1 MIPSESTSYEQPCG
15 IPAMSSKSKSEV
27 EITEKD
33 VGNEINE
40 SNLISLTR
48 QDILPLGPG
57 QEDVEGLDQEHGE
70 EITMR

>member
-1 MIPSESTSYEQPCG
+1 
-15 IPAMSSKSKSEV
+15 MSSKSKSEV

-40 SNLISLTR
+40 SNLIPLTK